1 MMTAARS
8 ALLLGSVA
16 WGGSAGLAPGST
28 WSILSRCMLS
38 QWAFLRVNFL
48 HTEGEVRAGGGQG
61 GAGGVIYQSGGK
73 KLRKVRWSE
82 NQVVRRSG
90 GQ

>member
-16 WGGSAGLAPGST
+16 WGVSAGLGLAPGST
-28 WSILSRCMLS
+28 WSILSRCTLS

-61 GAGGVIYQSGGK
+61 GAGGQEK
-73 KLRKVRWSE
+73 KEWACWP
-82 NQVVRRSG
+82 RSPV
-90 GQ
+90 QLEL